1 MKVEHKTLMAGI
13 AVLVTAGIASAAV
26 LSSYGAI
33 QGQVNVERSL
43 NITDIALDSQDN
55 NITSVTIENNQ
66 DNQIGLDENNVLLET
81 DAGESYSFSSGETID
96 AETEK
101 TFDISKMDW
110 NSELYLEIDGN
121 RVQTYE
127 VNN

>member
-26 LSSYGAI
+26 LSSYGVIKGTAD
-33 QGQVNVERSL
+33 VERSL
-43 NITDIALDSQDN
+43 NITNVSLDNDN
-55 NITSVTIENNQ
+55 NITSVTIENNL
-66 DNQIGLDENNVLLET
+66 DSQIDLDANNVLLET
-81 DAGESYSFSSGETID
+81 DVGDSYSFSSGEKID
-96 AETEK
+96 AEKED
-101 TFDISKMDW
+101 TFNISKMDW
-110 NSELYLEIDGN
+110 KSELYLEIDGN